1 MSIKYN
7 VIIQKEENW
16 YVAKCLDNNI
26 ASQGKTIEEAMEN
39 LKESLELYMQDE
51 KPVQPKEIFITTL
64 EVAVWVQKY
73 RYCHQIKLLKY

>member
-26 ASQGKTIEEAMEN
+26 ASQGKTIEEAMAN
-39 LKESLELYMQDE
+39 LKEALELYMQDE
-51 KPVQPKEIFITTL
+51 EPVKPKEIFITTL
-64 EVAVWVQKY
+64 EVAVWVQNIQY
-73 RYCHQIKLLKY
+73 YLQTKL

>member
-39 LKESLELYMQDE
+39 LREALELYMQDE
-51 KPVQPKEIFITTL
+51 EPVQPKEIFITTL
-64 EVAVWVQKY
+64 EVAV
-73 RYCHQIKLLKY
+73 

>member
-39 LKESLELYMQDE
+39 LKEALELYMQDE

-64 EVAVWVQKY
+64 EEAV
-73 RYCHQIKLLKY
+73 

>member
-26 ASQGKTIEEAMEN
+26 TSQGKTIEEAMEN
-39 LKESLELYMQDE
+39 LKEALELYMQDE

-64 EVAVWVQKY
+64 EVAV
-73 RYCHQIKLLKY
+73 

>member
-26 ASQGKTIEEAMEN
+26 ASQGKTIEEAMAN
-39 LKESLELYMQDE
+39 LKEALELYMQNE
-51 KPVQPKEIFITTL
+51 EPVKPKEIYITTL
-64 EVAVWVQKY
+64 EVAV
-73 RYCHQIKLLKY
+73 